1 MGNWSL
7 TSSYLKCVCGSF
19 TTACVGDTD
28 CRLLARSKSS
38 QEIEELCNWKRETV
52 RISTCWT
59 SNWSHQI
66 HNDGEIYSATAAPCD
81 WYGSSV
87 VYYKLCP
94 FCILFAVAFSSLFP
108 SNLHMH
114 DCVYCMMDFT
124 VHSLNG
130 YWLSQ
135 FVFSSQW
142 IYFYIIFAVAFS
154 APYSSLSLHTVA
166 VQSSSI
172 INTNNFQSDCLV
184 LNSMVTALV
193 DSCTVNALHL
203 TLVDVCVHFWAYQL
217 YAVIKRTISQ
227 GQSTVLCTWGKYIL
241 GELNPLTSYS
251 CNAMAAV

>member
-7 TSSYLKCVCGSF
+7 TSSYLKCVCAEVLQLLVLGIQ
-19 TTACVGDTD
+19 TADF
-28 CRLLARSKSS
+28 L
-38 QEIEELCNWKRETV
+38 QEVSPVRKLKELCNWKRETV

-66 HNDGEIYSATAAPCD
+66 HNDGEIFSATAAPCD

-94 FCILFAVAFSSLFP
+94 FCILFAVAFSTLFP
-108 SNLHMH
+108 SNLHVH
-114 DCVYCMMDFT
+114 DCVYCMIDFT

-154 APYSSLSLHTVA
+154 APSSSLSLHTVA

-193 DSCTVNALHL
+193 D
-203 TLVDVCVHFWAYQL
+203 CVLWM
-217 YAVIKRTISQ
+217 
-227 GQSTVLCTWGKYIL
+227 LCIW
-241 GELNPLTSYS
+241 P
-251 CNAMAAV
+251 